1 MIHTIDLCLELN
13 SLNPLG
19 GKDITHQQPGIN
31 TVTISAPISRSHDT
45 GFPFRI
51 VIQLY
56 NIVMLQYLSTLF
68 KIV

>member
-1 MIHTIDLCLELN
+1 MTDPIDLCLELN
-13 SLNPLG
+13 LLSPLG
-19 GKDITHQQPGIN
+19 GEEITAQQPGIN
-31 TVTISAPISRSHDT
+31 TMSISAPLSRSHDT

-56 NIVMLQYLSTLF
+56 NLMMSKYLLTLF